1 MAAVLCLFGV
11 IDVVRVVGGVGG
23 VSALGWWFGS
33 GCLMQTPTNNMQ
45 ATPPPLPHP

>member
-11 IDVVRVVGGVGG
+11 IDVVRVVGSVSG

-33 GCLMQTPTNNMQ
+33 GCLM
-45 ATPPPLPHP
+45 